1 LGQRYDHHSGPADF
15 SKKFHS
21 SVLWGANFGHGAGE
35 GGKDYDQQ
43 SQRFN
48 IGLATLRKDGFVYAS
63 SAEGR
68 VTTKPIES
76 KRGVIKVNADCTN
89 GRTLIDVVRDSR
101 KMKSFAIAGS
111 DAVDRK
117 LQTGVKGDI
126 MLNITINDAK
136 FYSIE
141 VL

>member
-1 LGQRYDHHSGPADF
+1 
-15 SKKFHS
+15 
-21 SVLWGANFGHGAGE
+21 
-35 GGKDYDQQ
+35 
-43 SQRFN
+43 
-48 IGLATLRKDGFVYAS
+48 
-63 SAEGR
+63 